1 MTVLK
6 NGATSTLSVVDRV
19 KQALPKVLE
28 NLPPNLRVLPVCDQS
43 IFVKA
48 AVTGVVRE
56 GAIATALAS
65 LKILLLL
72 GSWRSTVIIAVS
84 IPLAVLAAIAVLA
97 VFGQTPNVM
106 TLGGLARVER
116 TGTIPVTS
124 HYNIQPTIEIYAGT
138 QGRDLGAVA
147 GIVWMLFI
155 TGTTLSVPALTGAI
169 MCMGVATG
177 NAILVIAVAR
187 EQFVELGD
195 PRANV

>member
-1 MTVLK
+1 M
-6 NGATSTLSVVDRV
+6 
-19 KQALPKVLE
+19 
-28 NLPPNLRVLPVCDQS
+28 LPVCDQS

-56 GAIATALAS
+56 GAIAAALTS
-65 LKILLLL
+65 LMILLFLE
-72 GSWRSTVIIAVS
+72 SWRSTVIIAVS

-97 VFGQTPNVM
+97 VFGQTLNVM

-169 MCMGVATG
+169 MCMGAATG